1 MIYIQFTRSI
11 NPLFVPRYK
20 RVTLHDTL
28 ILAPTSS
35 TTPPVLVICTSSRY
49 GCGSDKIGHGKRAHR
64 SRSFLVISTT
74 NSELNMAK
82 LEQLSCAKHFGGT
95 LTKYKFKSGVLGNL
109 DAKFN
114 VFLPSSSAHGKVPVL
129 MYLGGLTC
137 TEDNAA
143 QKGGFMRDAAAEGIA
158 IIFPDTSPRGA
169 GIQGEDDHWDFGTG
183 AGWYVDAT
191 HPQWIKHYKMFT
203 HVAQELP
210 EVIEAAGLPVDFSR
224 QSVLGHS
231 MGGHGALVLYLTS
244 LLCGSNTYRSCSAF
258 APFCAP
264 SVAPWGIKAFNGYL
278 SGGVEEGRDKYDAT
292 LLIERVRTPV
302 NILIDYGTADEFKHQ
317 LNPDLFIDAARKAG
331 FDETQVQVRGQDGYD
346 HSYYFVATFAPEHV
360 KFHARILKA

>member
-1 MIYIQFTRSI
+1 
-11 NPLFVPRYK
+11 
-20 RVTLHDTL
+20 
-28 ILAPTSS
+28 
-35 TTPPVLVICTSSRY
+35 
-49 GCGSDKIGHGKRAHR
+49 
-64 SRSFLVISTT
+64 
-74 NSELNMAK
+74 MAK
-82 LEQLSCAKHFGGT
+82 LEQLSCAKHFSGT
-95 LTKYKFKSGVLGNL
+95 LTKYKFKSSVLGDL

-158 IIFPDTSPRGA
+158 IIFLIRHREVPGSRERTTI
-169 GIQGEDDHWDFGTG
+169 GISEQVL
-183 AGWYVDAT
+183 A
-191 HPQWIKHYKMFT
+191 
-203 HVAQELP
+203 AQELP
-210 EVIEAAGLPVDFSR
+210 QVIEAAGLPVISAPSYQDFSR

-244 LLCGSNTYRSCSAF
+244 LLRGSNMYRSCSAF
-258 APFCAP
+258 APVCAP
-264 SVAPWGIKAFNGYL
+264 SVAPWGIKAFGGYL

-292 LLIERVRTPV
+292 LLIERVRAPV

-317 LNPDLFIDAARKAG
+317 LNPDLFVDAARKAG